1 MKPATAD
8 QLERRVIAPAYHD
21 RMRDILDALW
31 FGRINKDEAV
41 RQLADLTDDYHE
53 ANTIIRTAT
62 APARNCT

>member
-1 MKPATAD
+1 MNTD
-8 QLERRVIAPAYHD
+8 QLVRRVIEPAYRD

-53 ANTIIRTAT
+53 AHTIIRTT
-62 APARNCT
+62 AAPERNCK